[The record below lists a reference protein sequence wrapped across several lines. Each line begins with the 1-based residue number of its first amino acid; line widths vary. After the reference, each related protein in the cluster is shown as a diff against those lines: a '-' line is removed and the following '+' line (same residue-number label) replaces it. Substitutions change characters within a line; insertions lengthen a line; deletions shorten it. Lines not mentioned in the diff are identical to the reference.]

1 MPAIRI
7 LSDRVANQIAAG
19 EVVERPAAVIKELL
33 ENSIDAGARKIEIEF
48 RNGGKSYLRVEDDGT
63 GMSQDEALLCLERH
77 ATSKI
82 RKASDLNEVQTFGF
96 RGEAIPSISSVSRFT
111 MRTRCQGN
119 SEGNEILINGGKMIH
134 LKECGMP
141 KGTRI
146 EVAHLF
152 NSVPGRRKFLK
163 TEVTESSHIIHL
175 SKLYALAH
183 PNITFSL
190 LEGGRTIFRSP
201 ACEDLVDRV
210 REIFGKSLA
219 EVLTPIEVFGEKI
232 KLSGLL
238 GKPGFS
244 RPTRKEMMF
253 FVNRRPVDSKTI
265 SYSLLEAY
273 HTYAPKGRFPPAVL
287 FIELDPSLVDVNVH
301 PAKREL
307 RFREEAS
314 VRTFLIK
321 SILKFIKEFS
331 GDKTPEGSHVDV
343 EKDPISGQFVPKI
356 DGDIMERFKVL
367 PEGQSLDTSPRNP
380 QIAFPK
386 ELIEQPLSP
395 SNISRPSLSN
405 NFDENEQK
413 QLVGLRDDLNA
424 SWHLIDNTY
433 GSMALFRTSQGVI
446 GFHCQA
452 AYERIRFE
460 QLEDSLEGEK
470 KSESQKLLFT
480 ESLELNSVE
489 SGFLQKSFSQL
500 KNIGFRIEEFGRN
513 FYRLLECPSWIEP
526 EHAKAF
532 LLDFVEIASDSGGAG
547 EIERFAKEAITRL
560 ATENSGVKNS
570 FSENEVVHIAN
581 QLFTCRNPYT
591 CPKGRPTYFEL
602 PIRDFEN
609 RFQRKI

>member
-1 MPAIRI
+1 
-7 LSDRVANQIAAG
+7 
-19 EVVERPAAVIKELL
+19 
-33 ENSIDAGARKIEIEF
+33 
-48 RNGGKSYLRVEDDGT
+48 
-63 GMSQDEALLCLERH
+63 
-77 ATSKI
+77 
-82 RKASDLNEVQTFGF
+82 
-96 RGEAIPSISSVSRFT
+96 
-111 MRTRCQGN
+111 
-119 SEGNEILINGGKMIH
+119 
-134 LKECGMP
+134 
-141 KGTRI
+141 
-146 EVAHLF
+146 
-152 NSVPGRRKFLK
+152 
-163 TEVTESSHIIHL
+163 
-175 SKLYALAH
+175 AH

-219 EVLTPIEVFGEKI
+219 ETLTPIEVLGEKI

-287 FIELDPSLVDVNVH
+287 FIQLDPSLVDVNVH
-301 PAKREL
+301 PSKREL

-321 SILKFIKEFS
+321 SIIKFIKEFS
-331 GDKTPEGSHVDV
+331 GEITPEDSHVDV
-343 EKDPISGQFVPKI
+343 EQDPISGQFVPKI
-356 DGDIMERFKVL
+356 DGNIMQRFKLL
-367 PEGQSLDTSPRNP
+367 PEGQSLGASSHNS
-380 QIAFPK
+380 QIAFPQ
-386 ELIEQPLSP
+386 EQIEQSINT
-395 SNISRPSLSN
+395 SNIPSSSSSN
-405 NFDENEQK
+405 ELDGNKQK
-413 QLVGLRDDLNA
+413 QLVGLRNDLNA
-424 SWHLIDNTY
+424 SWHLIDNTL

-452 AYERIRFE
+452 AYERIRYE
-460 QLEDSLEGEK
+460 QLEDSFEAK
-470 KSESQKLLFT
+470 NNSESQKLLFA

-489 SGFLQKSFSQL
+489 SGILQKSFSQL
-500 KNIGFRIEEFGRN
+500 KNVGFTIEEFGRN
-513 FYRLLECPSWIEP
+513 FYRLIECPSWIEP
-526 EHAKAF
+526 VHAKAF
-532 LLDFVEIASDSGGAG
+532 LMDFVEIASDSGGAG

-560 ATENSGVKNS
+560 ATESSGVKNS

-602 PIRDFEN
+602 PVRDFEN
-609 RFQRKI
+609 RFRRKI